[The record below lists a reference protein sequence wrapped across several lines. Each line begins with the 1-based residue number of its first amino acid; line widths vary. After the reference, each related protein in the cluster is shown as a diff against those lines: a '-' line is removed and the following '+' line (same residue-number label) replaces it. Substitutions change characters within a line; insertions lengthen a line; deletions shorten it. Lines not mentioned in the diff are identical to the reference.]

1 MYLPVGD
8 ALRGVQLPQGS
19 NGTPQRAFPTDS
31 TLVCKRGDNPTGKK
45 SKNKAAKEENK
56 NERPIANNRKA
67 RHNYEVLDTLECGI
81 KLVGS
86 EVKSLRAGEVSIE
99 EAYARVIKG
108 EVYLIQCDI
117 AEYKYS
123 NTLNHQP
130 RRQRKLLMHRSE
142 IAKFASSAY
151 EKNLTLVPLKLYFKR
166 GRVKV
171 LLGICRGKK
180 TFDKRE
186 SLKKKDMQ
194 RDIDR
199 AMRGR

>member
-1 MYLPVGD
+1 MPLLAPKSG
-8 ALRGVQLPQGS
+8 
-19 NGTPQRAFPTDS
+19 FTDHIEED
-31 TLVCKRGDNPTGKK
+31 TPTGKK
-45 SKNKAAKEENK
+45 SKKKKAAKEENK
-56 NERPIANNRKA
+56 NERPITNNRKA

-81 KLVGS
+81 QLVGS

-99 EAYARVIKG
+99 EAYARVIRG
-108 EVYLIQCDI
+108 EVFLIQCDI
-117 AEYKYS
+117 SEYKHS
-123 NTLNHQP
+123 NALNHQP
-130 RRQRKLLMHRSE
+130 RRQRKLLLHRGE
-142 IAKFASSAY
+142 ISKFAGSAY

-171 LLGICRGKK
+171 LLGICKGKK
-180 TFDKRE
+180 TYDKRD